1 MSEFISLLIAGVVSG
16 SIYAVSASGLVVT
29 YNTTGIFNFAH
40 GAMGMVLAYLFWQL
54 WQGWH
59 LPAILSFALVLLVA
73 APLLGAVVER
83 FVMRPLYGASAN
95 IRLSVTLGLLLVLV
109 ALAETIWSQANTYT
123 VPEFFSGDQVTF
135 GGVSLSYEQIMTVG
149 VAVAAAVL
157 LRLFFKRTRTG
168 VAIRAVVDD
177 PGLAS
182 LAGAPS
188 GRIASYAWMI
198 GVMFAGLGGIL
209 LAPTIPNM
217 NILLITELVI
227 YCFAAAVVGRLRS
240 LPMTFLGAMVLG
252 IANSMAVGYVPAGQ
266 ITDVVEALPMVMLFI
281 ALLVIPEVRLSIGR
295 VARVRPPKV
304 PSLRTTGVGAG
315 IVIVVTIALAAV
327 LSGNN
332 LFTLG
337 DAVVLGLLA
346 LSLIPLSGYGGQ
358 ISLCQFSF
366 LGLGALMMH
375 WTAGGD
381 SILGILAAVAVCAG
395 VGAVLALPVLRLRG
409 LYMAL
414 ATLAFAVLMDNVF
427 FNSNSVMGAGGTVA
441 VGRPDIFGMH
451 FASDRSF
458 DILLAVVLGAA
469 IVGVGAL
476 RRGRFGR
483 RLVAMNDSPAACSTM
498 GLSLT
503 VTKLAVLSMS
513 AGLAGLAGALYG
525 GLNTEVGAAQFNF
538 LYSIVLFVSV
548 TLAGASLMT
557 GAVMTGVF
565 IAVGPVIGAHIPQI
579 PDFTQ
584 LLVGVGVV
592 AIGRNPAG
600 MGRMFS
606 EASHAWERFRS
617 RPGAATGAIAT
628 APLTAAVAPLAP
640 APVPAMA
647 AAGPPTTAPVSAPP
661 PMPMPASAPPQPFET
676 PVSSRG

>member
-16 SIYAVSASGLVVT
+16 SIYAISASGLVVT

-59 LPAILSFALVLLVA
+59 LPAVVSFVLVLFVA

-83 FVMRPLYGASAN
+83 VVMRPLYGASAN

-109 ALAETIWSQANTYT
+109 ALAGTIWSQSNTYT
-123 VPEFFSGDQVTF
+123 VPEFFSGDQVTL
-135 GGVSLSYEQIMTVG
+135 GGVSLTYEQIMTIG
-149 VAVAAAVL
+149 VAVLAAVV

-168 VAIRAVVDD
+168 VAMRAVVDD

-188 GRIASYAWMI
+188 GRISSYAWMI

-209 LAPTIPNM
+209 LAPTITNM
-217 NILLITELVI
+217 NIIVITELVI
-227 YCFAAAVVGRLRS
+227 YGFAAAVVGRLRS

-252 IANSMAVGYVPAGQ
+252 IAESLAVGYVPSGQ
-266 ITDVVEALPMVMLFI
+266 ITDVVEALPMALLFI

-315 IVIVVTIALAAV
+315 IVIAVTVVLAAV

-337 DAVVLGLLA
+337 DAVVLGILA
-346 LSLIPLSGYGGQ
+346 LSLIPLSGYGGL

-381 SILGILAAVAVCAG
+381 SILGILAAVGVCAA

-469 IVGVGAL
+469 LIGVGAL

-498 GLSLT
+498 GLRLT
-503 VTKLAVLSMS
+503 VTKLSVFAMS

-525 GLNTEVGAAQFNF
+525 GLNTEVGAAQFAF

-548 TLAGASLMT
+548 TLAGASIMT

-584 LLVGVGVV
+584 LLVGVGVI

-600 MGRMFS
+600 MGRLFS
-606 EASHAWERFRS
+606 EASYAWQRFRARS
-617 RPGAATGAIAT
+617 GTAAGARGVAPATSAT
-628 APLTAAVAPLAP
+628 AAAPLAP
-640 APVPAMA
+640 APVPVMA
-647 AAGPPTTAPVSAPP
+647 VSGPPTTAPLSTPA
-661 PMPMPASAPPQPFET
+661 PMPASAPPAPFEA